1 MELKTFA
8 VATVVSKT
16 YFSTQELVLEI
27 VKAYSSQ
34 EAKVIVFEKMENKG
48 YTNNTGILVREVILD
63 ETNN

>member
-27 VKAYSSQ
+27 VKAVSSQ
-34 EAKVIVFEKMENKG
+34 EAKAIVFEKMENNG
-48 YTNNTGILVREVILD
+48 YTNNAGILVREVILD